1 MKGLFRVAL
10 IFVLAL
16 IYCFE
21 VSSIYNHSTQ
31 FSDDTQQTES
41 VVSSATINLLGSS
54 SNTENLCVSFNNSFS
69 TDVKSFFRNYTK
81 KIKTTQ
87 QLFAKEFTQYSF
99 FVTNFQ
105 ILFRKTDLIFPFN
118 YFW

>member
-1 MKGLFRVAL
+1 MRGLFRVVS

-16 IYCFE
+16 VYCFE
-21 VSSIYNHSTQ
+21 VSSIYNHSIQ
-31 FSDDTQQTES
+31 LSNDTQHTES
-41 VVSSATINLLGSS
+41 VVSSASINLLGNS
-54 SNTENLCVSFNNSFS
+54 SNAENLIISFTNSFS
-69 TDVKSFFRNYTK
+69 TDVKSFFRSYTTR
-81 KIKTTQ
+81 IKTTQ